1 VKSSHS
7 RKKDIPKM
15 IVEEI
20 PNDNNK
26 GDAYKRGNEERID
39 QAFLKQEDKNWENE
53 EQCFCTTC

>member
-1 VKSSHS
+1 
-7 RKKDIPKM
+7 M

-20 PNDNNK
+20 PNYNNK
-26 GDAYKRGNEERID
+26 GDAYKSGNEERID